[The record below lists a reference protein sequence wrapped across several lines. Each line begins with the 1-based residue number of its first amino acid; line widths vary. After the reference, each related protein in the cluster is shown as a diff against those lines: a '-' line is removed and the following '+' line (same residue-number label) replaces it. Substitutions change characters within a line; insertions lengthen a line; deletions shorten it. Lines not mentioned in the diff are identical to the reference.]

1 MLSNLL
7 ALFRKPTPLEVATR
21 ELIEAEHAK
30 LQAQSATEYALAIAQ
45 YNMTRI
51 ERLLKY
57 INESTGGEAK

>member
-1 MLSNLL
+1 MFANLL

-30 LQAQSATEYALAIAQ
+30 LQAQTATEYALAISQ

-57 INESTGGEAK
+57 INESTSVEPK